1 MSVITVGLEDTFNQW
16 RLKTN
21 QLGSTIG
28 DSASLQTTSTDL
40 VSAINEVRSNAVV
53 DGILT
58 TYGSIFKI
66 NVDPEDTAEL
76 ILDTSGNLTIT
87 GRLNADVNG
96 NLYGNAATATKL
108 AVARIIT
115 MTGDASWN
123 ATFDGSANV
132 TADLTLNYTGVAAG
146 DYTKVTVDV
155 GGRVTA
161 GTALSSTDV
170 TTALGYIPVSEE
182 AGYNDPIW
190 LTGLSGEKISNT
202 SSMTIANITM
212 GNRLFLA
219 NGSATQPSLAFSAD
233 TDQNT
238 GLYWGNA
245 DGYMFFAN
253 NGVKSGE
260 TQPGGNLIMVGNVGG
275 YSDIR
280 LKKDV
285 ETIRG
290 ALDIVNRLR
299 GIYYTSI
306 SSNERSVGVVAQEVE
321 REIPELIRVGADGML
336 SVSYGNMGGLLLQ
349 AINEL
354 TDRVK
359 AIEAKL
365 N

>member
-1 MSVITVGLEDTFNQW
+1 MSVINVSLEDTFEQW
-16 RLKTN
+16 RVKTN
-21 QLGSTIG
+21 EVGSTIG
-28 DSASLQTTSTDL
+28 DADSLQTISTNL
-40 VSAINEVRSNAVV
+40 VAAINEVRGNALV
-53 DGILT
+53 DGTIT
-58 TYGSIFKI
+58 TFGNTFQI
-66 NVDPEDTAEL
+66 NVDQGDSAEL
-76 ILDTSGNLTIT
+76 ILDLDGNLILA
-87 GRLNADVNG
+87 GDLFADVTGNLNG
-96 NLYGNAATATKL
+96 NANTATKL
-108 AVARIIT
+108 RNGRIVSI
-115 MTGDASWN
+115 TGDATW
-123 ATFDGSANV
+123 AITFDGSANA
-132 TADLTLNYTGVAAG
+132 TGILELNPTGVIPG
-146 DYTKVTVDV
+146 TYTKFVV
-155 GGRVTA
+155 GGDGRITSAVNA
-161 GTALSSTDV
+161 DFDDIVES
-170 TTALGYIPVSEE
+170 LGYTPVNAD
-182 AGYNDPIW
+182 AGYNDPSW
-190 LTGLSGEKISNT
+190 LTGLSGEKITNT

-219 NGSATQPSLAFSAD
+219 NGSATQPSLSFSAD

-238 GLYWGNA
+238 GIYWGNA

-253 NGVKSGE
+253 NGAKSGE